1 MAQLALLGGPKVR
14 DRAFPS
20 WPVIDESDKKA
31 VLDVLESRQ
40 WGGVEQRRVPE
51 FEKQFAAF
59 QDCDYGV
66 SCTNGTHALD
76 IVLRALG
83 VGYGDEVILP
93 PYTFIATATAILL
106 NNAIPV
112 FADIDPET
120 YLIDPARVEEA
131 ITPKTKAIMA
141 VHIAGQPCD
150 MDALAHI
157 SKKHS
162 IPVVEDAA
170 QAHGAEWAGQRA
182 GSFGIA
188 GTFSFQSSKNLTA
201 GEGGMIVTNNQEVY
215 DRAWSIHNVGRVP
228 GGRWYEHPNLGAN
241 YRMTEWQAGILL
253 SQMNRL
259 PGHMQTREANAS
271 YLTSK
276 LQQIPGITAQARPD
290 KVTSHAYH
298 LYIMRYD
305 SQAFDGITR
314 DRFVEALSAEGIPSF
329 GGYVPLYRQK
339 AFTACVPAEAPDYAN
354 MRMSACE
361 KASDEEGVWLTQGM
375 LLGPRSDM
383 DSIVQAVAKIY
394 ENRAELKDA

>member
-339 AFTACVPAEAPDYAN
+339 AFTACVPTEAPDYAN

>member
-40 WGGVEQRRVPE
+40 WGGVEQRKVPE

-259 PGHMQTREANAS
+259 PGQMQTREANAS

-339 AFTACVPAEAPDYAN
+339 AFTACVPTEAPDYAN